1 MSDVHHPI
9 DMLFREFEW
18 STKAHAGH
26 ALLAAAFLDQELE
39 AAILTKMR
47 PLSKKKHD
55 RLFVGFGPL
64 SELAAKIELAY
75 ALSLLTDEIYTN
87 MRAIKKV
94 RDTFAHASKTMTFFS
109 AEVVDDLKAFTGWG
123 KEKITNPD
131 LFYKQVNE
139 CLSHLTSQTGPPAS

>member
-1 MSDVHHPI
+1 MSDDHHPI
-9 DMLFREFEW
+9 DTFFREFEW

-26 ALLAAAFLDQELE
+26 ALLAAALLDQELE
-39 AAILTKMR
+39 ATILTKMR

-55 RLFVGFGPL
+55 RLFLGFGPL

-75 ALSLLTDEIYTN
+75 ALGLITDQIYTN

-94 RDTFAHASKTMTFFS
+94 RDTFAHAPKTMTFFS
-109 AEVVDDLKAFTGWG
+109 TEVVDNLKTFTDWG
-123 KEKITNPD
+123 KDKLTNPN

-139 CLSHLTSQTGPPAS
+139 CLNHLTSQTGPPAS